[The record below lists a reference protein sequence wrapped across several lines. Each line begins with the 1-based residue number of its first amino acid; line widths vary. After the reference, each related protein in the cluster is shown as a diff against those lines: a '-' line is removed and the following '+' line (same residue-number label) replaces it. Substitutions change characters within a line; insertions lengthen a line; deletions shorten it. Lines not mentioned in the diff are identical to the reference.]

1 MRKKIASVLLT
12 ILFFGAMVILSFSA
26 RVIHN
31 RMIPNVTTFR
41 LPYVK
46 FEIPHYMQNGQ
57 LSFIE
62 ESYLPAIPKSLY
74 EQGEVY
80 YIDYQIINGEERT
93 VARAA
98 TLIIGIENDEYY
110 EVTDIGIQ
118 RVLFIKTSDKP
129 LHDGIEVH
137 IVD

>member
-1 MRKKIASVLLT
+1 MAK
-12 ILFFGAMVILSFSA
+12 
-26 RVIHN
+26 
-31 RMIPNVTTFR
+31 
-41 LPYVK
+41 
-46 FEIPHYMQNGQ
+46 
-57 LSFIE
+57 
-62 ESYLPAIPKSLY
+62 
-74 EQGEVY
+74 
-80 YIDYQIINGEERT
+80 RT